1 MKKNAL
7 RKITA
12 SLFIISTLAFTGCQQ
27 AIYEAIREDV
37 EPEKATVSGN
47 IGAITRYT
55 AGGNEYLVLA
65 ANEGLKYKQKDKN
78 SHGEWKG
85 YGIPFELHHYDF
97 NSSSHAG
104 QQILSVLADSTYLY
118 IISASYGHT
127 SIEGSSYPSSINLYA
142 KSISANGT
150 DWSSAGSWASVPTRI
165 GDIQLFPIYV
175 DSDEVFHSDFR
186 VFQTNAPKKE
196 HRAAFVRTYDYT
208 NKVYKYFR
216 LNGADTPADVTT
228 DVEAAIIDPN
238 PSSAAN
244 YKATALSAV
253 WFGGAIKYFT
263 TPAATTNE
271 TYTDEASYYY
281 YSNGDTRLLYSNGGA
296 PVEALNTDAVISALA
311 TTADSILIGHGK
323 ANGAE
328 GGISRV
334 LHTNGVPANSKA
346 NFETNAEFQITKA
359 YMVMALVNASP
370 EKTEKESGLY
380 AAITFSGS
388 ADNFDNI
395 GLWSYYP
402 GRGNWNR
409 E

>member
-12 SLFIISTLAFTGCQQ
+12 SLFIISALVLTGCQQ
-27 AIYEAIREDV
+27 AIYEAIRQDV

-47 IGAITRYT
+47 IASITRYT
-55 AGGNEYLVLA
+55 AGDNEYLVLA

-78 SHGEWKG
+78 SHGEWQG
-85 YGIPFELHHYDF
+85 YNIPFELHHYDF

-118 IISASYGHT
+118 LISASYDHT
-127 SIEGSSYPSSINLYA
+127 SVEGSSYPSSINLYA
-142 KSISANGT
+142 RSISANGKNC
-150 DWSSAGSWASVPTRI
+150 SNEGSWTAVATKVNNTNI
-165 GDIQLFPIYV
+165 FPIYV
-175 DSDEVFHSDFR
+175 DEDELFHSDFR

-196 HRAAFVRTYDYT
+196 HRAAFIRSYDYT

-216 LNGADTPADVTT
+216 LNGTSAPADVTSE
-228 DVEAAIIDPN
+228 VEAALIDPS
-238 PSSAAN
+238 PSSASN

-253 WFGGAIKYFT
+253 WFNGAVKFFT
-263 TPAATTNE
+263 SPAATTNE
-271 TYTDEASYYY
+271 TYADEATCYY
-281 YSNGDTRLLYSNGGA
+281 YSNGDSKLLYSNGGA
-296 PVEALNTDAVISALA
+296 PVEALNTDIVIASLA

-334 LHTNGVPANSKA
+334 LLTDGIPARSKA
-346 NFETNAEFQITKA
+346 SFETNAQFQITSS

-370 EKTEKESGLY
+370 EKKEKESSLY
-380 AAITFSGS
+380 ASITFSGS